1 MIKNYKW
8 MLSAILTICGTL
20 ALTSCSENDDPII
33 AQSSSMTKGI
43 VGEWIFEQEVDNI
56 ELNNPDITLE
66 PSANG
71 YLKAVIYHFD
81 ADGSCWKEINVMND
95 NKMVYQFTDRYST
108 GESTY
113 TINAAGKVIVKL
125 ANNIEES
132 INMEGL
138 HFDGTK
144 LTAEGADAYPL
155 VRATSEQIK
164 LYKEEADAWHGG
176 SESTLSNATAADLGK
191 IVDETGH
198 LHPAKKALP
207 KGCIA
212 VGILAKVTKEGGH
225 GLIIAVW
232 DEKFQ
237 NLEDLS
243 HWKATDKFANTTLL
257 VTPDNWQWS
266 EMKRYTT
273 LGKTPVSNW
282 ALAQKSD
289 YEEIFKNLG
298 STTGNNDGK
307 VYDDNVNAYITTGTG
322 GRKIRTNR
330 GFWSATKA
338 SDGGLWY
345 FDWEGWYICSEQDYS
360 MCIRP
365 VLGF

>member
-8 MLSAILTICGTL
+8 MLSAI
-20 ALTSCSENDDPII
+20 
-33 AQSSSMTKGI
+33 I

-176 SESTLSNATAADLGK
+176 SAASCQEGPAQRMHSC
-191 IVDETGH
+191 GH
-198 LHPAKKALP
+198 I
-207 KGCIA
+207 GQ
-212 VGILAKVTKEGGH
+212 GY
-225 GLIIAVW
+225 
-232 DEKFQ
+232 Q
-237 NLEDLS
+237 
-243 HWKATDKFANTTLL
+243 
-257 VTPDNWQWS
+257 
-266 EMKRYTT
+266 
-273 LGKTPVSNW
+273 
-282 ALAQKSD
+282 
-289 YEEIFKNLG
+289 
-298 STTGNNDGK
+298 
-307 VYDDNVNAYITTGTG
+307 G
-322 GRKIRTNR
+322 GRTRTDHCRN
-330 GFWSATKA
+330 G
-338 SDGGLWY
+338 
-345 FDWEGWYICSEQDYS
+345 
-360 MCIRP
+360 
-365 VLGF
+365 